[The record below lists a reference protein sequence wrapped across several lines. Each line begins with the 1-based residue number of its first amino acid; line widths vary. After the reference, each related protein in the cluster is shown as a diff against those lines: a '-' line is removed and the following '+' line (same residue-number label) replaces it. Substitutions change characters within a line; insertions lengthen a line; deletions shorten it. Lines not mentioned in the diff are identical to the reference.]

1 MKNYYILVTSD
12 FEQVSAYKIFENRLK
27 EKKFPLYLK
36 TPHLEN
42 IKQNDEVIFYIA
54 GINENAQSF
63 VAKSNIKSVEIVKEL
78 LVDADKKKNLVNRY
92 LILESTTLFEKPK
105 SIRPIIEKLDF
116 IRKKLNFGAYL
127 VGGVVKL
134 DDKDFNTILNS

>member
-78 LVDADKKKNLVNRY
+78 LK
-92 LILESTTLFEKPK
+92 E
-105 SIRPIIEKLDF
+105 
-116 IRKKLNFGAYL
+116 
-127 VGGVVKL
+127 
-134 DDKDFNTILNS
+134 